1 MSGGFFRG
9 TSADQDTR
17 FSNKQAKLLKS
28 KKFAPELD
36 NLVDMTKVKMDVMRP
51 WIAKRVTELIGFE
64 DEVLL
69 NFIDGLLEGKEVNG
83 KEIQISLTGFMERN
97 TGKFMKE
104 LWVLLLSAQQNVSG
118 VPQQFLDA
126 KEEETKQKQA
136 ETDRIAG
143 EIQRQKEKEKQE
155 IELEKAKMDGDRAM
169 SRDKHI
175 DLEPNVK
182 HGAGVSSIQPAQG
195 KELHM
200 RNGRG
205 QRSSRDSQS
214 PDSPHD
220 SPSLSER
227 RRSRSTSKAPP
238 SRSRSVSSERRL
250 SSPRRSVSP
259 RRRHIVRRSPS
270 PWRRS
275 SHLRRRSPSPS
286 RYRVR
291 SPRRYRSRSPM
302 RRRSRSPV
310 RRRSRTPLRR
320 SRSPARRRSRTPLR
334 RSRSPVRAI
343 RRRSPSPIR
352 GRSPSPLRGRSPSP
366 RRRSP
371 SPRRRSPS
379 PARRRNRRS
388 PSTPRKQSASP
399 IRRRSSLHG
408 RKKSKTPVLQRSPSH
423 GSSSPSHIHRSSL
436 SPVRRGSKSVRS
448 PVQSSGERVRRYENY
463 SPARRASPDER
474 SELPVKNRKERR
486 SVERG
491 PIVSL
496 RSPQRDMLDR
506 NYLNGKGGESP
517 PIQKSPSVS
526 DSSRGRRHSDEQR
539 STSPRGSP
547 YGRREKMSRPESPIP
562 LRRGAGQKPSRDSYG
577 TSPDDK
583 NVSSREIKEYNKS
596 STARH
601 KDLHDSAEIRGLTD
615 DTRAR
620 KANLPNR
627 LLDGVDH
634 KEHERQEL
642 SSSTRTAGLSVKR
655 KESYDVDG
663 AGVKDKKIARPDDSK
678 AGYRFPE
685 LADDRNGSLDSSSK
699 ETGEHG
705 VKTKEKRKHK
715 KSGRQE
721 VESDDYSSNDSY
733 GDKKD
738 SKRRR
743 KEEKKLKKEEKRRR
757 RGERHRRRD
766 ERHAEKLKLKSG
778 DAGSLS
784 PDLAQD
790 QSEDESVRRNSRANN
805 IQETEFE
812 QKKLEIELREKA
824 LESLRAKK
832 GFGN

>member
-126 KEEETKQKQA
+126 KEEETKKKQA

-155 IELEKAKMDGDRAM
+155 IELEKAKMDDDRAI

-182 HGAGVSSIQPAQG
+182 HGAGASSIQPAEG

-200 RNGRG
+200 RNGRN
-205 QRSSRDSQS
+205 QRSSRGSQS
-214 PDSPHD
+214 QDSPHD

-227 RRSRSTSKAPP
+227 RRSRSTSKGPP

-250 SSPRRSVSP
+250 SSPRHSVSP

-275 SHLRRRSPSPS
+275 SHFRRRSPSPS

-320 SRSPARRRSRTPLR
+320 SRSPVRRRSRTPLR

-352 GRSPSPLRGRSPSP
+352 GKSPSPLRGRSPSP
-366 RRRSP
+366 RRRL
-371 SPRRRSPS
+371 PS

-388 PSTPRKQSASP
+388 PSTPRKQSVSP
-399 IRRRSSLHG
+399 IRRRSSFHG

-448 PVQSSGERVRRYENY
+448 PVQSSGGRVRRYENY
-463 SPARRASPDER
+463 SPARRASSDEKG
-474 SELPVKNRKERR
+474 ELPVENRKGRR

-506 NYLNGKGGESP
+506 NDLNGKGRESP
-517 PIQKSPSVS
+517 PIQKSPYVS
-526 DSSRGRRHSDEQR
+526 DSSRGRRYSDEQR
-539 STSPRGSP
+539 STSPRSSP
-547 YGRREKMSRPESPIP
+547 YGRREKMAPPESPIP
-562 LRRGAGQKPSRDSYG
+562 LRGGAGQKPSHDSYG
-577 TSPDDK
+577 TSADDK

-601 KDLHDSAEIRGLTD
+601 KDLHDTAEIRGLTD
-615 DTRAR
+615 GTRAR
-620 KANLPNR
+620 KTNLPNR

-642 SSSTRTAGLSVKR
+642 SSSTRSAGLSVKR

-784 PDLAQD
+784 SVLAQD
-790 QSEDESVRRNSRANN
+790 QSEDESVRRDSRANN

>member
-1 MSGGFFRG
+1 
-9 TSADQDTR
+9 
-17 FSNKQAKLLKS
+17 
-28 KKFAPELD
+28 
-36 NLVDMTKVKMDVMRP
+36 
-51 WIAKRVTELIGFE
+51 
-64 DEVLL
+64 
-69 NFIDGLLEGKEVNG
+69 
-83 KEIQISLTGFMERN
+83 
-97 TGKFMKE
+97 
-104 LWVLLLSAQQNVSG
+104 
-118 VPQQFLDA
+118 
-126 KEEETKQKQA
+126 
-136 ETDRIAG
+136 
-143 EIQRQKEKEKQE
+143 
-155 IELEKAKMDGDRAM
+155 
-169 SRDKHI
+169 
-175 DLEPNVK
+175 
-182 HGAGVSSIQPAQG
+182 
-195 KELHM
+195 M
-200 RNGRG
+200 RNGRN
-205 QRSSRDSQS
+205 QRSSRGSQS
-214 PDSPHD
+214 QDSPHD

-227 RRSRSTSKAPP
+227 RRSRSTSKGPP

-250 SSPRRSVSP
+250 SSPRHSVSP

-275 SHLRRRSPSPS
+275 SHFRRRSPSPS

-320 SRSPARRRSRTPLR
+320 SRSPVRRRSRTPLR

-352 GRSPSPLRGRSPSP
+352 GKSPSPLRGRSPSP
-366 RRRSP
+366 RRRL
-371 SPRRRSPS
+371 PS

-388 PSTPRKQSASP
+388 PSTPRKQSVSP
-399 IRRRSSLHG
+399 IRRRSSFHG

-448 PVQSSGERVRRYENY
+448 PVQSSGGRVRRYENY
-463 SPARRASPDER
+463 SPARRASSDEKG
-474 SELPVKNRKERR
+474 ELPVENRKGRR

-506 NYLNGKGGESP
+506 NDLNGKGRESP
-517 PIQKSPSVS
+517 PIQKSPYVS
-526 DSSRGRRHSDEQR
+526 DSSRGRRYSDEQR
-539 STSPRGSP
+539 STSPRSSP
-547 YGRREKMSRPESPIP
+547 YGRREKMAPPESPIP
-562 LRRGAGQKPSRDSYG
+562 LRGGAGQKPSHDSYG
-577 TSPDDK
+577 TSADDK

-601 KDLHDSAEIRGLTD
+601 KDLHDTAEIRGLTD
-615 DTRAR
+615 GTRAR
-620 KANLPNR
+620 KTNLPNR

-642 SSSTRTAGLSVKR
+642 SSSTRSAGLSVKR

-784 PDLAQD
+784 SVLAQD
-790 QSEDESVRRNSRANN
+790 QSEDESVRRDSRANN

>member
-1 MSGGFFRG
+1 
-9 TSADQDTR
+9 
-17 FSNKQAKLLKS
+17 
-28 KKFAPELD
+28 
-36 NLVDMTKVKMDVMRP
+36 MDR
-51 WIAKRVTELIGFE
+51 
-64 DEVLL
+64 
-69 NFIDGLLEGKEVNG
+69 
-83 KEIQISLTGFMERN
+83 
-97 TGKFMKE
+97 
-104 LWVLLLSAQQNVSG
+104 
-118 VPQQFLDA
+118 
-126 KEEETKQKQA
+126 
-136 ETDRIAG
+136 
-143 EIQRQKEKEKQE
+143 
-155 IELEKAKMDGDRAM
+155 DRAM

-205 QRSSRDSQS
+205 QRSSRGSQS

-436 SPVRRGSKSVRS
+436 SP
-448 PVQSSGERVRRYENY
+448 Y

-474 SELPVKNRKERR
+474 SELPVKNRKGRR

-506 NYLNGKGGESP
+506 NDLNGKGGESP

-539 STSPRGSP
+539 SEHLPFGLSNVFVKDYFNYGIYSSRSTSPRGSP
-547 YGRREKMSRPESPIP
+547 YGRRENMSRPESPIP
-562 LRRGAGQKPSRDSYG
+562 LRRGAGQKPNRDSYG

-583 NVSSREIKEYNKS
+583 NVSS
-596 STARH
+596 
-601 KDLHDSAEIRGLTD
+601 
-615 DTRAR
+615 
-620 KANLPNR
+620 
-627 LLDGVDH
+627 
-634 KEHERQEL
+634 
-642 SSSTRTAGLSVKR
+642 
-655 KESYDVDG
+655 
-663 AGVKDKKIARPDDSK
+663 
-678 AGYRFPE
+678 RFPE

-790 QSEDESVRRNSRANN
+790 QSEDESVRRDSRANN

>member
-1 MSGGFFRG
+1 
-9 TSADQDTR
+9 
-17 FSNKQAKLLKS
+17 
-28 KKFAPELD
+28 
-36 NLVDMTKVKMDVMRP
+36 
-51 WIAKRVTELIGFE
+51 
-64 DEVLL
+64 
-69 NFIDGLLEGKEVNG
+69 
-83 KEIQISLTGFMERN
+83 
-97 TGKFMKE
+97 
-104 LWVLLLSAQQNVSG
+104 
-118 VPQQFLDA
+118 
-126 KEEETKQKQA
+126 
-136 ETDRIAG
+136 
-143 EIQRQKEKEKQE
+143 
-155 IELEKAKMDGDRAM
+155 M